1 MNEFKWLKNVLYNVA
16 ENKNLKYSN
25 LVLKEHFLL
34 ANIFTNY
41 ELILEND
48 FQLYC
53 ANKLKGHIWHI
64 SGIMSNIDIA

>member
-1 MNEFKWLKNVLYNVA
+1 MNEFAWLKNILYNVA

-25 LVLKEHFLL
+25 LIMKGHFLL

-41 ELILEND
+41 ELILEDD
-48 FQLYC
+48 FQLYF